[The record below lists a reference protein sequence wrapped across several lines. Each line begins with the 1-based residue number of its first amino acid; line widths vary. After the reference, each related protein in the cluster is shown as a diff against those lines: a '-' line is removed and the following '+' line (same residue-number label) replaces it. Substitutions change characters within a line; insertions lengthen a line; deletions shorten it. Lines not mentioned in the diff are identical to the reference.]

1 MDAFSDLKG
10 YLFDSLGQ
18 LVQNLADYLPN
29 LLGAVALL
37 VVGFILAA
45 LARWAILRLGA
56 GIDRLVQAVGIV
68 SVHTRLKWPVA
79 DILGW
84 VLYWI
89 IVLLFIR
96 ASLASL
102 KLPSLAELLGRLL
115 NYLPMLLIGAVVI
128 FAGVI
133 IGNALRDRIV
143 SGARSIGMEQAG
155 LLGTLARFIII
166 ILAVIVGITQIGIDV
181 SLFAH
186 IFTILVAAVVGA
198 VALAFGLGAGP
209 TVSNIISARYV
220 SRNYDVGQDIR
231 INNIQGRILEI
242 LPTGVV
248 LETDAGRTFIPA
260 KVFNEEASV
269 LLDDKSLDDD

>member
-10 YLFDSLGQ
+10 YLFDSMGQ
-18 LVQNLADYLPN
+18 FIQTLTDYLPN
-29 LLGAVALL
+29 LLGAVVLL

-45 LARWAILRLGA
+45 LARWTIIRLGA
-56 GIDRLVQAVGIV
+56 GIDRLVHAVGIV
-68 SVHTRLKWPVA
+68 SLHTRLKWPVA

-84 VLYWI
+84 LLYWI
-89 IVLLFIR
+89 IVLLFVR

-115 NYLPMLLIGAVVI
+115 TYLPMLLIGAAVV
-128 FAGVI
+128 FVGVI
-133 IGNALRDRIV
+133 IGNAMRDRII
-143 SGARSIGMEQAG
+143 SGARSFGLEQAG
-155 LLGTLARFIII
+155 LLGSLTRFIII
-166 ILAVIVGITQIGIDV
+166 ALAVIVGITQIGIDV
-181 SLFAH
+181 TLFEH

-198 VALAFGLGAGP
+198 VGLAFGLGAGP

-220 SRNYDVGQDIR
+220 SKNYQVGQDIR
-231 INNIQGRILEI
+231 INNMQGRILEI